1 MEFYYDEV
9 DENVLIL
16 SVDGGLMAD
25 NAHRLVGE
33 LESYIELG
41 IDRLIVDCARLT
53 RISSYGLGILISL
66 HKRMA
71 RKGGDVKL
79 AAVSGLVGNVIR
91 MTGLGMMLEIYATVD
106 DARLAFAPAG
116 GSRSDARRSDS
127 KHPHLPRDPGEGS

>member
-41 IDRLIVDCARLT
+41 IDRLIVDCTRLT
-53 RISSYGLGILISL
+53 RISSYGLGVLVRL
-66 HKRMA
+66 NQRLKA
-71 RKGGDVKL
+71 
-79 AAVSGLVGNVIR
+79 SGGNVKICAVK
-91 MTGLGMMLEIYATVD
+91 GLIAEVLEFTRLGRLFEMYPDVGQ
-106 DARLAFAPAG
+106 ARLSFRPK
-116 GSRSDARRSDS
+116 DADV
-127 KHPHLPRDPGEGS
+127 DA